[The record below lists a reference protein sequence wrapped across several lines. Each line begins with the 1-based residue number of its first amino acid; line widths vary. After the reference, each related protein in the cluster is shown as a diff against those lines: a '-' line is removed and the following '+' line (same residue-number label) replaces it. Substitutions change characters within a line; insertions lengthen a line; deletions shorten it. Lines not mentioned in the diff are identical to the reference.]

1 MKLHEELDIE
11 LLAEFEKK
19 RKELQPLLDKFQ
31 EVWKN
36 FQELR
41 KNFSWGIEI
50 MYAHIDMGTQKTII
64 NNRISALSELRTKL
78 LLPLQ
83 P

>member
-1 MKLHEELDIE
+1 MKLNEKLDMN
-11 LLAEFEKK
+11 LLAEFKK
-19 RKELQPLLDKFQ
+19 EGKELQPLLDKFQ

-36 FQELR
+36 FQEIQ

-50 MYAHIDMGTQKTII
+50 MYAYIDVGTQRTII
-64 NNRISALSELRTKL
+64 NNQLETLAELRTKL
-78 LLPLQ
+78 LLQ